1 MNITV
6 NLKDS
11 ALGKDGFNVF
21 DLYINGSYYGR
32 ILQSLSPKIPSEFIL
47 EAWPGY
53 KIYLPFYF
61 SFNYIANESL
71 NDLQIRIIS
80 KLIKWKPEWF
90 E

>member
-6 NLKDS
+6 KLKDS
-11 ALGKDGFNVF
+11 ALGRDGFKAF

-32 ILQSLSPKIPSEFIL
+32 ILQSLSSKRKSMFIL

-53 KIYLPFYF
+53 KMYLPFYF
-61 SFNYIANESL
+61 FYDYNMSL
-71 NDLQIRIIS
+71 NNLQTKVVSDLV
-80 KLIKWKPEWF
+80 KWKPEWF